1 MSKERLIW
9 ADSIKGWLA
18 LIVIFGHAL
27 QFGVAK
33 FGEDYVW
40 NLIYSA
46 HMPAFFA
53 ISGFLSYRSNTSYG
67 SWWKSIF
74 RRVKQLLLP
83 FIVWSLIDFCT
94 HDYDWDHLLRYILY
108 PDCMYWFLWTLFFI
122 YLAFTLIVHLSRK
135 YSIREDVPIIVFCLL
150 LVMAMVFFNYRKFGF
165 QFFSYYFL
173 FYSMGYFIRKYS
185 LLIKKK
191 AILAV
196 LLLTWLFLAYYW
208 RMDSAPTFVPSD
220 SIIPQS
226 LWLYSYRFIAATVGV
241 FVLLSF
247 AAKDFNN
254 YGSDSRIVKLGTYS
268 LGSYV
273 VQLLIIPWVISIV
286 RYVFVGVSDVSIV
299 LVSFCITTV
308 LSVAT
313 ICLLNK
319 NKYTALIFLGKI
331 NK

>member
-1 MSKERLIW
+1 MW
-9 ADSIKGWLA
+9 ADSLKGWLA

-27 QFGVAK
+27 QFGVENNGA
-33 FGEDYVW
+33 DYVW

-53 ISGFLSYRSNTSYG
+53 ISGYLAFKSNTLVRG
-67 SWWKSIF
+67 FWKSIV
-74 RRVKQLLLP
+74 RRAKQLLLP
-83 FIVWSLIDFCT
+83 FIAWSLIDFCT
-94 HDYDWDHLLRYILY
+94 HDYGWEHIEEYILY

-122 YLAFTLIVHLSRK
+122 CFAFNTIVFVSRK
-135 YSIREDVPIIVFCLL
+135 NNIREEIIIIIFCLI
-150 LVMAMVFFNYRKFGF
+150 LVLTMVFLNYRKFGF
-165 QFFSYYFL
+165 QFFAYYFL
-173 FYSMGYFIRKYS
+173 FYSMGYFIKKYS

-191 AILAV
+191 AVLTV
-196 LLLTWLFLAYYW
+196 LLLIWLLGAYYW

-247 AAKDFNN
+247 AVKESIEHDA
-254 YGSDSRIVKLGTYS
+254 DSRIVKMGTYS
-268 LGSYV
+268 LGSYA
-273 VQLLIIPWVISIV
+273 VQLIIIPWVISIV
-286 RYVFVGVSDVSIV
+286 KFVFAGVSDVSIV

-313 ICLLNK
+313 ISLLNK

-331 NK
+331 LNNQK

>member
-1 MSKERLIW
+1 MSKDRLIW
-9 ADSIKGWLA
+9 ADSLKGWLA

-27 QFGVAK
+27 QFGVANS
-33 FGEDYVW
+33 GEDYVW

-53 ISGFLSYRSNTSYG
+53 ISGYLAYKTNASSSGFGKLVS
-67 SWWKSIF
+67 
-74 RRVKQLLLP
+74 RRVKQLLIP
-83 FIVWSLIDFCT
+83 FLSWSLIDFCT
-94 HDYDWDHLLRYILY
+94 HDYGWGHLLKYILY

-122 YLAFTLIVHLSRK
+122 YLVFTLIVFLSRK
-135 YSIREDVPIIVFCLL
+135 HNIREDVPILL
-150 LVMAMVFFNYRKFGF
+150 FSLFLVLAMVFLNYRKFGF

-185 LLIKKK
+185 LLIKKQS
-191 AILAV
+191 IIIV
-196 LLLTWLFLAYYW
+196 LFLVWLILAYYW
-208 RMDSAPTFVPSD
+208 RMDSAPAFVPSN

-254 YGSDSRIVKLGTYS
+254 YGPDSRIVKLGTYS

-313 ICLLNK
+313 ISLLNK

-331 NK
+331 YK